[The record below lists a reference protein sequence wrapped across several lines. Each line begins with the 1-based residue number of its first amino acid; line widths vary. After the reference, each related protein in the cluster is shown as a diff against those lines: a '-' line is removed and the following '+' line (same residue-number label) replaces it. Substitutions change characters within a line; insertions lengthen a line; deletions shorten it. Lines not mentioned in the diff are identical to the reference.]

1 MREAWEREI
10 RDEQDMSGVG
20 EKKKKKKTK
29 NREDV
34 VGGRKKK
41 VVFLN

>member
-20 EKKKKKKTK
+20 EQKKRKQRKIEKTWW
-29 NREDV
+29 E
-34 VGGRKKK
+34 GERKK
-41 VVFLN
+41 